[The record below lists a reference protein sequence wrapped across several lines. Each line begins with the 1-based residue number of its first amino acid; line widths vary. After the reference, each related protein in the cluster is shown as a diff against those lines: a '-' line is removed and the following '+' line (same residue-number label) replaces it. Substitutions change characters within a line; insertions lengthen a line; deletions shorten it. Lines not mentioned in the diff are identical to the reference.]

1 MTTSIGVVIGIA
13 LLVTFAFATV
23 GWRRRRPR
31 TGGRK
36 GSGPS
41 ARTAAGERKR
51 EALASEAFR
60 RQGYEPIESPRSA
73 GLGGGELLMRRDRQ
87 TFLVGCA
94 HWHRDKVGVEILEAL
109 QRSMLAKGAAGGF
122 MLTEGRFSRAAIAF
136 AAPSNIRLIAGD
148 ALRDLLAGRKPR

>member
-1 MTTSIGVVIGIA
+1 MTTSLGVVIGIA
-13 LLVTFAFATV
+13 VLVMFAFAII
-23 GWRRRRPR
+23 GWRRRRHR
-31 TGGRK
+31 GGGRA
-36 GSGPS
+36 GAGRS
-41 ARTAAGERKR
+41 ASIAAGERKL
-51 EALASEAFR
+51 EALAGEAFR

-94 HWHRDKVGVEILEAL
+94 HWHRAKVGVDVLEAL